1 MHKVEPMVNCPF
13 TRLAYVALS
22 VLLGFA
28 VMMFLMA
35 PGAGATATTGTT
47 GGTRSVS
54 STSPQTVIVD
64 PSGAVRLASQG
75 NSKPA
80 APSKPKVF
88 INFALASNGATAVGG
103 QNAPQ
108 LIDGNE
114 SDYTGSTGYAMT
126 QWNNNPPQ
134 FMLVTLKEPTNV
146 GCVKFL
152 LWDRSDERFYRYKL
166 EVSGSE
172 TGEDWKSV
180 ADRSDPAA
188 ECKSW
193 QVVTFTPQSVRR
205 IRLTG
210 TYNSANSGFHVV
222 ELQAFVEAPPPTR
235 KTETDSLDF

>member
-1 MHKVEPMVNCPF
+1 MVNCPF
-13 TRLAYVALS
+13 TRVAYIALS

-28 VMMFLMA
+28 VMLFLMSPTVDASAAA
-35 PGAGATATTGTT
+35 P
-47 GGTRSVS
+47 VPN
-54 STSPQTVIVD
+54 STPQTIIVD
-64 PSGAVRLASQG
+64 SSGAVRVASPGSQ
-75 NSKPA
+75 KPQTPA
-80 APSKPKVF
+80 KPKVF
-88 INFALASNGATAVGG
+88 INYALATNGATAVGG
-103 QNAPQ
+103 QNAKL

-114 SDYTGSTGYAMT
+114 SDYTGSTGFAMT

-134 FMLVTLKEPTNV
+134 FLIVTLKEATNV

-166 EVSGSE
+166 EVSPSE

-180 ADRSDPAA
+180 ADRSDPTA

-193 QVVTFTPQSVRR
+193 QVVTFQPQTLRR

-210 TYNSANSGFHVV
+210 TYNSANAGFHVV
-222 ELQAFVEAPPPTR
+222 ELQAFVEAPPPTQ